1 MNTDRTQVLVER
13 LAHVLREELRAVA
26 TAHGLALAQLEVLR
40 YLALANRF
48 SDTVSGLVDYL
59 GATKGTLSQTV
70 SALERKGLIV
80 RFPDAEDRRVQHCRM
95 TEAGEEVVRVSQGT
109 GELPRLFLDDDLADR
124 LEGLL
129 LDLLRARG
137 GRAFGVCSTCAHHRL
152 TEQGRRCALLGVDL
166 TEGDA
171 ARICAEHTSEAA

>member
-1 MNTDRTQVLVER
+1 LNTDRTQVLVER